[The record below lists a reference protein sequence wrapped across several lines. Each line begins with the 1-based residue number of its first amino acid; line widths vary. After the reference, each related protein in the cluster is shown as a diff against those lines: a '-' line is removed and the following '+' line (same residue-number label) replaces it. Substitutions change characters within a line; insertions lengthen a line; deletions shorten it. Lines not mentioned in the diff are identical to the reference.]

1 MNTLTTTPVAG
12 ARLPNF
18 HAHAGWRTVGAQG
31 PVESRR
37 AAFVDDTESRLDAIG
52 RAVAYLAARG
62 VYVSG
67 ADPRLG
73 QPGKPVL
80 RIAASSYVHTLFGEG
95 EAASGQHHDPRNGT
109 MRDFRAVCLG
119 CEVHWSEPA

>member
-1 MNTLTTTPVAG
+1 MSHT
-12 ARLPNF
+12 
-18 HAHAGWRTVGAQG
+18 HAHAAPHTHATWRAA
-31 PVESRR
+31 ESRR
-37 AAFVDDTESRLDAIG
+37 AAFVDDVGQRLDAIG

-80 RIAASSYVHTLFGEG
+80 RISASSYVHVLFGDG

-119 CEVHWSEPA
+119 CEVHWSEVAQ